1 MFHSFFPSP
10 RAFLISGTLWALLCV
25 LAWYFVVAD
34 WAQLPPAEEG
44 GPTETSELWLYSWL
58 GLCYGAFAVFWLVM
72 GRHRWAIW
80 SVAGTTAIIFT
91 TWFLVQLD
99 VMINEWFGSFY
110 DLLQQALG
118 EPGSVPA
125 EDYYA
130 QLFTFLRIAMV
141 YITVAV
147 LADFFTSHYVFRW
160 RTAMNEYYTSI
171 WGKVRHI
178 EGASQRIQEDTMKFA
193 AIMESLGSRIVRA
206 VMTLLAF
213 LPILW
218 GLSGQVTEIPILGA
232 IPQPLVFVAVCWS
245 IFGTGLLAL
254 VGVKLPG
261 LEFRNQRVEA
271 AYRKELVLGE
281 DNAGRAAPPTLSEL
295 FANVRQNYFRLYFN
309 YLYFNVARYCY
320 LQFGVLVPYIAL
332 GPTIIAGAVSL
343 GFIQQVV
350 RAYGRVEDSFQF
362 LVNSWTTIVELMS
375 IHKRLAAFEAAIEGR
390 TLSDIEFEVTGGG
403 PAPDLQPAQSP
414 EAS

>member
-10 RAFLISGTLWALLCV
+10 RQFVLSGTVWALICV
-25 LAWYFVVAD
+25 LAWYFVVVD
-34 WAQLPPAEEG
+34 FAQLPAEAEG
-44 GPTETSELWLYSWL
+44 APTETSEVWLYSWL
-58 GLCYGAFAVFWLVM
+58 GFCYGAFAIFWLIY
-72 GRHRWAIW
+72 GRHRWALW
-80 SVAGTTAIIFT
+80 SVAGTTAIIFV

-110 DLLQQALG
+110 DLLQQALA
-118 EPGSVPA
+118 EPGSVPP

-171 WGKVRHI
+171 WPKVRHI
-178 EGASQRIQEDTMKFA
+178 EGARRPADA
-193 AIMESLGSRIVRA
+193 PVHA
-206 VMTLLAF
+206 
-213 LPILW
+213 
-218 GLSGQVTEIPILGA
+218 LGA
-232 IPQPLVFVAVCWS
+232 LPQPLVFVAVCWS

-254 VGVKLPG
+254 VGVRLPG

-281 DNAGRAAPPTLSEL
+281 DDVARAEPPTLSAL
-295 FANVRQNYFRLYFN
+295 FKNVRRNYFRLYFN
-309 YLYFNVARYCY
+309 YLYFNVARYAY

-332 GPTIIAGAVSL
+332 GPTIIAGTVTL

-362 LVNSWTTIVELMS
+362 LVNSWTIIVELMS
-375 IHKRLAAFEAAIEGR
+375 IHKRLAAFEAAIDGR
-390 TLSDIEFEVTGGG
+390 ELSSIEFE
-403 PAPDLQPAQSP
+403 
-414 EAS
+414 

>member
-10 RAFLISGTLWALLCV
+10 RQFVLSGTVWALICV
-25 LAWYFVVAD
+25 LAWYFVVVD
-34 WAQLPPAEEG
+34 FAQLPAEAEG
-44 GPTETSELWLYSWL
+44 APTETSEVWLYSWL
-58 GLCYGAFAVFWLVM
+58 GFCYGAFAIFWLIY
-72 GRHRWAIW
+72 GRHRWALW
-80 SVAGTTAIIFT
+80 SVAGTTAIIFV

-110 DLLQQALG
+110 DLLQQALA
-118 EPGSVPA
+118 EPGSVPP

-171 WGKVRHI
+171 WPKVRHI

-193 AIMESLGSRIVRA
+193 AIMESLGSRVVRA

-218 GLSGQVTEIPILGA
+218 GLSAQVTEVPILGA
-232 IPQPLVFVAVCWS
+232 LPQPLVFVAVCWS

-254 VGVKLPG
+254 VGVRLPG

-281 DNAGRAAPPTLSEL
+281 DDVARAEPPTLSAL
-295 FANVRQNYFRLYFN
+295 FKNVRRNYFRLYFN
-309 YLYFNVARYCY
+309 YLYFNVARYAY

-332 GPTIIAGAVSL
+332 GPTIIAGTVTL

-362 LVNSWTTIVELMS
+362 LVNSWTIIVELMS
-375 IHKRLAAFEAAIEGR
+375 IHKRLAAFEAAIDGR
-390 TLSDIEFEVTGGG
+390 ELSSIEFE
-403 PAPDLQPAQSP
+403 
-414 EAS
+414 

>member
-1 MFHSFFPSP
+1 MFHSFFPNP
-10 RAFLISGTLWALLCV
+10 RAFVLSGTIWALFCV
-25 LAWYFVVAD
+25 LAWYFVVVD
-34 WAQLPPAEEG
+34 FAQLPAAEEG
-44 GPTETSELWLYSWL
+44 APTETSDVWLYSWL
-58 GLCYGAFAVFWLVM
+58 GLCYGAFAIFWLVK
-72 GRHRWAIW
+72 GRHRWALW
-80 SVAGTTAIIFT
+80 SVAGTTAIIFV

-171 WGKVRHI
+171 WGQVRHI

-218 GLSGQVTEIPILGA
+218 GLSGQVTEIPFLGA

-254 VGVKLPG
+254 VGVRLPG

-281 DNAGRAAPPTLSEL
+281 DSAARAAPPTLSEL

-332 GPTIIAGAVSL
+332 GPTIIAGTVSL

-390 TLSDIEFEVTGGG
+390 QLSDIEFEVGGGG
-403 PAPDLQPAQSP
+403 PAPDIQPAQGP
-414 EAS
+414 RG